1 MKISIAWKGS
11 KAARKRI
18 RPLSKPKIRWTVLGL
33 QDPADGVS
41 STSME
46 DIRRQVSSLASRG
59 FGAGT
64 RSRSMPQDAQP
75 LGTHEPIIA
84 ERKRRRGA
92 TE

>member
-1 MKISIAWKGS
+1 MKISLGWKVG
-11 KAARKRI
+11 KAARKRVL
-18 RPLSKPKIRWTVLGL
+18 PSSKPKIRWAVLGL
-33 QDPADGVS
+33 QDPAEEAS
-41 STSME
+41 SLSME

-64 RSRSMPQDAQP
+64 RSRSVSKDSEP
-75 LGTHEPIIA
+75 LETHEPSLQ

>member
-1 MKISIAWKGS
+1 MKMSLGWKVGR
-11 KAARKRI
+11 AARKRI
-18 RPLSKPKIRWTVLGL
+18 LPSSKPKIRWDVLGL
-33 QDPADGVS
+33 QDPAEAVS
-41 STSME
+41 SVSME

-64 RSRSMPQDAQP
+64 RSRSVPKDSEP
-75 LGTHEPIIA
+75 VVTHEPILQ